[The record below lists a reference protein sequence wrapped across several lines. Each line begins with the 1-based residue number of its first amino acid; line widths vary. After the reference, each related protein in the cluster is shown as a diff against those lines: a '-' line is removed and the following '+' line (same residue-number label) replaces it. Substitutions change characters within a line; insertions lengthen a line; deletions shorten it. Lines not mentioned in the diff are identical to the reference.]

1 MTLRWA
7 EVPAEGL
14 DVRRLHDLLQLRSR
28 VFVVEQACAY
38 QDVDGLDLLPGT
50 WHVMAYDDTAL
61 AGYARI
67 LQAAPAAAHSGPA
80 TGLRIGRVVV
90 DPGHRGR
97 DLGSQVVQRCV
108 DLCRQEHPGLE
119 VVLSAQ
125 AHLVDFYGSFGFVA
139 TSGEYDEDGIPHVDM
154 RLAASTA

>member
-1 MTLRWA
+1 VTLRWA

-38 QDVDGLDLLPGT
+38 QDVDGLDLLAGT

-80 TGLRIGRVVV
+80 AGLRIGRVVV

-97 DLGSQVVQRCV
+97 DLGRQVVQRCV
-108 DLCRQEHPGLE
+108 DLCRREHPGLE

-125 AHLVDFYGSFGFVA
+125 AHLVDFYGGFGFVA

-154 RLAASTA
+154 VLIA